1 MPIKYPSK
9 YQPKYYN
16 PNWAPYSQEKVTW
29 DYYKNKNNE
38 YKEYCKSLKNK
49 PIIPEVNSNKFPKY
63 K

>member
-29 DYYKNKNNE
+29 DYYKNKNM
-38 YKEYCKSLKNK
+38 K
-49 PIIPEVNSNKFPKY
+49 KFTLQIRPSWFPDISAWK
-63 K
+63 KKK

>member
-29 DYYKNKNNE
+29 DYYKNKIMNIR
-38 YKEYCKSLKNK
+38 ST
-49 PIIPEVNSNKFPKY
+49 VNH
-63 K
+63 